1 MADLSWGASWV
12 IQSAQAMVES
22 VAGLMASTEYETKFN
37 LVRNLIKEAGQIGR
51 RKLLRKV
58 RSINARERDDIIRHL
73 VDGGW
78 IEEVQIKSKGR
89 TAQGWKWL

>member
-1 MADLSWGASWV
+1 
-12 IQSAQAMVES
+12 MV
-22 VAGLMASTEYETKFN
+22 KFN

-78 IEEVQIKSKGR
+78 IEEVQIQSKGR

>member
-1 MADLSWGASWV
+1 M
-12 IQSAQAMVES
+12 QSAQAMVES
-22 VAGLMASTEYETKFN
+22 AGTDGQQR
-37 LVRNLIKEAGQIGR
+37 VRDQVQPGQKPYQGSR
-51 RKLLRKV
+51 PDQAQELLRKV

-89 TAQGWKWL
+89 TARGWRWEKT